1 MPDRRFNEAE
11 VAAIFERATEAPR
24 VEQGQASGE
33 GMTLAELQAIG
44 QEVGILPQRIAAAA
58 RSLDRVPM
66 APRRVFGLPMAV
78 ERTVEL
84 NRRLPDEEWE
94 RLVVLLRETFHAR
107 GRVAGEGSLRQWT
120 NGSLQ
125 ALLEPTPTGQ
135 RVRLRTFKSDGPPRM
150 ASGFFMIAVAVTGVV
165 VILLSSAGDP
175 AVLAIMGGVAALGA
189 TMIGSVIVSLPKWAR
204 LRQQQMED
212 VAAKLE
218 SL

>member
-1 MPDRRFNEAE
+1 
-11 VAAIFERATEAPR
+11 
-24 VEQGQASGE
+24 
-33 GMTLAELQAIG
+33 
-44 QEVGILPQRIAAAA
+44 
-58 RSLDRVPM
+58 
-66 APRRVFGLPMAV
+66 
-78 ERTVEL
+78 
-84 NRRLPDEEWE
+84 
-94 RLVVLLRETFHAR
+94 
-107 GRVAGEGSLRQWT
+107 
-120 NGSLQ
+120 
-125 ALLEPTPTGQ
+125 
-135 RVRLRTFKSDGPPRM
+135 M